1 VWETLRQIAP
11 QLEYTAVKAVIDDHT
26 AQSNGMDENRV
37 SEAMHRVLL
46 ERPEPSRVLERFK
59 AHLPKQVA
67 VSVMPSS
74 AGLTGPAFNPAAG
87 DNYDPDD
94 PFSSI

>member
-1 VWETLRQIAP
+1 
-11 QLEYTAVKAVIDDHT
+11 
-26 AQSNGMDENRV
+26 MDENRV

-67 VSVMPSS
+67 VSVMSS
-74 AGLTGPAFNPAAG
+74 TSGLSGPAFNPAAS
-87 DNYDPDD
+87 DDDDPDD
-94 PFSSI
+94 PFSGIT